1 MNWILDDKIIT
12 DIDTTKYKSFV
23 YLIERLDTGKK
34 YVGKKKLQRVNR
46 KKIKGKKNRKV
57 VKTDSDWREYYGS
70 NDTLKNEVKELGK
83 KLFKRTI
90 LRLCQSLSE
99 ASYYEAKIQFEN
111 DVLLDSDGWY
121 NDWISVRVRRVHLK
135 KNDSC

>member
-1 MNWILDDKIIT
+1 MSWTFNDTIVT

-46 KKIKGKKNRKV
+46 KKVKGKKNRRVIKS
-57 VKTDSDWREYYGS
+57 DSDWREYYGS
-70 NDTLKNEVKELGK
+70 NETLKNEVRELGE

-90 LRLCQSLSE
+90 LRLCKSLSE

-111 DVLLDSDGWY
+111 DVLYYPEAWY
-121 NDWISVRVRRVHLK
+121 NDWISVRVRRAHLK
-135 KNDSC
+135 KS